1 MTQTNPSTASTAP
14 RRGVTTVG
22 VLTVVGALVVLL
34 LLIAYF
40 LVDRQ
45 GLYTDNLEWARTVS
59 DHWVP

>member
-14 RRGVTTVG
+14 RRRVTPVG
-22 VLTVVGALVVLL
+22 VLTVVGALVVLSL
-34 LLIAYF
+34 VIAYF

-45 GLYTDNLEWARTVS
+45 GLHTDNFEWARTVL

>member
-14 RRGVTTVG
+14 RRRVTPIG
-22 VLTVVGALVVLL
+22 LLIVVGSLVVLG

-40 LVDRQ
+40 LVERE
-45 GLYTDNLEWARTVS
+45 GLYTDNLEWARAVL

>member
-14 RRGVTTVG
+14 RQRVTPIG
-22 VLTVVGALVVLL
+22 LLIVVGSLVVVG

-40 LVDRQ
+40 LVERES
-45 GLYTDNLEWARTVS
+45 LYTDNLEWARVVL